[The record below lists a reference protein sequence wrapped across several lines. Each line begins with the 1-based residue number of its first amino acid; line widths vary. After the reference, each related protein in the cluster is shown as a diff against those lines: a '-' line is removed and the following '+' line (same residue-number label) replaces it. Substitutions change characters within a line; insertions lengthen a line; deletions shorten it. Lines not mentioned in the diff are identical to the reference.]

1 MTTLAHPSAIL
12 SSGPSPDL
20 GLGGSKWVILVFD
33 GKTDSGLV
41 QACGG
46 GGSG

>member
-1 MTTLAHPSAIL
+1 M
-12 SSGPSPDL
+12 
-20 GLGGSKWVILVFD
+20 ILVFD

-46 GGSG
+46 GGGEWVTGPKFCQFLELTNQEY